1 METRSASR
9 PSHPDDALDW
19 SGRSRSAR
27 LARVNKPLRCRPLEG
42 RRDQKSPLRRCFRPR
57 PPLRTRC
64 AGFASGCRSMFSELR
79 PWTSGQSDL
88 GSWRSRSGRL
98 SGLLSGCPPT
108 DTRPQA
114 RAKLGEGAISLYCD
128 PLQELSA
135 SKVKKL
141 LRCRGA
147 ELARV
152 AATAI
157 SNQILARAPAPRRQR
172 RRLAGS
178 AGPRGNGGAGAVEP
192 APARRLTIAWPS
204 RFWLYPRHFPPA
216 GATARRGSDRGRMRW
231 PGTLIQAGF
240 RSMTAM
246 WIIIACGL
254 LAIGYGIWATAS
266 VMAADAGSPRMQEIA
281 AAVREGAQAYLK
293 RQYTTIGV

>member
-135 SKVKKL
+135 PKMKKVL
-141 LRCRGA
+141 CGWSFGPGSVASVGAGGANFGALALVGRCDANLNRA
-147 ELARV
+147 DE
-152 AATAI
+152 
-157 SNQILARAPAPRRQR
+157 SFDARAEPAVR
-172 RRLAGS
+172 S
-178 AGPRGNGGAGAVEP
+178 AGAS
-192 APARRLTIAWPS
+192 RRS
-204 RFWLYPRHFPPA
+204 C
-216 GATARRGSDRGRMRW
+216 
-231 PGTLIQAGF
+231 LISW
-240 RSMTAM
+240 R
-246 WIIIACGL
+246 
-254 LAIGYGIWATAS
+254 
-266 VMAADAGSPRMQEIA
+266 P
-281 AAVREGAQAYLK
+281 
-293 RQYTTIGV
+293 

>member
-9 PSHPDDALDW
+9 LSHPNDALDW

-79 PWTSGQSDL
+79 SWRPRVLADP

-128 PLQELSA
+128 PLQEISA
-135 SKVKKL
+135 TKVKKL
-141 LRCRGA
+141 LHRRT
-147 ELARV
+147 ARV
-152 AATAI
+152 AFDRIGGAI
-157 SNQILARAPAPRRQR
+157 PGANVSIFGQPAPPPRRCQR
-172 RRLAGS
+172 RFGTC
-178 AGPRGNGGAGAVEP
+178 GEP
-192 APARRLTIAWPS
+192 AARP
-204 RFWLYPRHFPPA
+204 H
-216 GATARRGSDRGRMRW
+216 
-231 PGTLIQAGF
+231 
-240 RSMTAM
+240 RSS
-246 WIIIACGL
+246 L
-254 LAIGYGIWATAS
+254 S
-266 VMAADAGSPRMQEIA
+266 EVP
-281 AAVREGAQAYLK
+281 
-293 RQYTTIGV
+293 